1 MSDDHPYV
9 GFTLKRTHTHAHVH
23 THTHTHTYVRTYM
36 YIYLTHAHTYMYT
49 YDIKTSREALGR
61 GEETAEG
68 KEETEAC
75 RRQ

>member
-1 MSDDHPYV
+1 
-9 GFTLKRTHTHAHVH
+9 
-23 THTHTHTYVRTYM
+23 M

>member
-1 MSDDHPYV
+1 MHTDTTHMHEYMHAHK
-9 GFTLKRTHTHAHVH
+9 LTHTMYTNNPFTFIH
-23 THTHTHTYVRTYM
+23 TQRSHEHTR
-36 YIYLTHAHTYMYT
+36 AHTYMYT